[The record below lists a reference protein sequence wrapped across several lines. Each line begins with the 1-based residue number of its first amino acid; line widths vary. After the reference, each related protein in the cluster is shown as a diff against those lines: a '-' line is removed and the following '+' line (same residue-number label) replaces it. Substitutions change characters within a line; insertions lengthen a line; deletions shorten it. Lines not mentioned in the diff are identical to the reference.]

1 MPEVLTAENLTK
13 DFSGFRAVDNI
24 SFEIEKGEI
33 LGFLGPNGA
42 GKTTTIMMLL
52 GLTKPTSGKIRIFN
66 LDLGKD
72 RQKILQRVNFSS
84 AYTVFSGRL
93 TVEEYLLVMSY
104 LYEVKNPKEKIKSL
118 LESFEIY
125 DLRNELSQ
133 NLSSGQLT
141 RMSLCKAFLNDP
153 ELLFL
158 DEPTASLDP
167 DIAKKVREYLYKIRT
182 EKNISMLFTSHDM
195 KEVTEMCDRVIFL
208 QNGKIVASGTPLG
221 LTKLIKDCVLT
232 VVFDASLKK
241 IKEVAKKLK
250 LSFEIP
256 QPNTLEITLK
266 EEEIGE
272 TLTKLAKKGIA
283 IVEVDIEK
291 PNLEDVFLKISQN
304 GKTL

>member
-1 MPEVLTAENLTK
+1 MEKVLEVKNLTK
-13 DFSGFRAVDNI
+13 NFNKFLAVDNI
-24 SFEIEKGEI
+24 SFEIERGEI

-52 GLTKPTSGKIRIFN
+52 GLIKPTDGKIEIFGM
-66 LDLGKD
+66 DLEKEK
-72 RQKILQRVNFSS
+72 QKILKRANFSS
-84 AYTVFSGRL
+84 AYTAFHGRL
-93 TVEEYLLVMSY
+93 TLEEYLLVMSY
-104 LYEVKNPKEKIKSL
+104 LYEIKNPKEKIKYL

-125 DLRNELSQ
+125 DLRKELAQ
-133 NLSSGQLT
+133 NLSSGQAT
-141 RMSLCKAFLNDP
+141 RLSLCKALLNDP

-167 DIAKKVREYLYKIRT
+167 DIAKKVREYLYKIRA

-195 KEVTEMCDRVIFL
+195 KEITEMCDRVIFL
-208 QNGKIVASGTPLG
+208 QNGKIVASGTPLE

-232 VVFDASLKK
+232 VVFDTPLKK
-241 IKEVAKKLK
+241 TKEVAKKLN

-256 QPNTLEITLK
+256 QPNTLEIILK

-272 TLTKLAKKGIA
+272 TLTKLARKGVTIA
-283 IVEVDIEK
+283 EVDIEK
-291 PNLEDVFLKISQN
+291 PSLEDVFLKISQN